1 MNTQQPLTKIAV
13 TILAYRRA
21 EKLEQLRLALRS
33 FPTAELFVFC
43 DGARGAADAESCKET
58 QQVAQ
63 RFLEDHPKAKI
74 VVRERNL
81 GLNQN
86 IVQGITTALS
96 EAPFTVVLE
105 EDVIPQPGLFEYLAQ
120 AEAAYRNEP
129 KVFSIA
135 AFHPIAS
142 GADPLTTF
150 FSQRFFCWGWAT
162 WADRWQSMLPLFRG
176 TSWPYE
182 HYWQIPPCMG
192 TDCQWAH
199 RQHRMGRKA
208 MTWDRLLALWTLKHG
223 LLHLCPSTRL
233 TENIGLDGSG
243 ENCTADDPARR
254 LFEHAHAFDVAVWKL
269 PESIAPTQAMDEKIS
284 AYFTNRKRGH
294 WDRIRKRLNYE
305 LARMRG
311 LKEYRL

>member
-1 MNTQQPLTKIAV
+1 MNTQQPLSRIAV

-43 DGARGAADAESCKET
+43 DGARGESDAEACKET

-63 RFLEDHPKAKI
+63 RFLEDHPGAKI

-86 IVQGITTALS
+86 IVQGITAALT
-96 EAPFTVVLE
+96 EVPFTVVLE

-120 AEAAYRNEP
+120 AEAAYRTEAR
-129 KVFSIA
+129 VFSIA
-135 AFHPIAS
+135 AFHPIVS
-142 GADPLTTF
+142 DEGPLTTF
-150 FSQRFFCWGWAT
+150 FSRRFFCWGWAT
-162 WADRWQSMLPLFRG
+162 WADRWQSMLPLLKG
-176 TSWPYE
+176 TTWPYE
-182 HYWQIPPCMG
+182 HYWQIPSCMG

-199 RQHRMGRKA
+199 RQHRMGRKV
-208 MTWDRLLALWTLKHG
+208 MTWDRLLALWTLKHD

-233 TENIGLDGSG
+233 TANIGLDGSG
-243 ENCTADDPARR
+243 ENCTADDPAQR
-254 LFEHAHAFDVAVWKL
+254 LFKSTNSLDGAVWEFPKNV
-269 PESIAPTQAMDEKIS
+269 SPTEAMDAKIRE
-284 AYFTNRKRGH
+284 YFTNAPRGH
-294 WDRIRKRLNYE
+294 WDEIRKRLNYE

-311 LKEYRL
+311 LKKYGL

>member
-1 MNTQQPLTKIAV
+1 MNTPLTRIAV

-21 EKLEQLRLALRS
+21 EKLEQLRQALRS

-43 DGARGAADAESCKET
+43 DGARGAADEQDCKDT

-63 RFLEDHPKAKI
+63 RFLEDHPDAKI

-96 EAPFTVVLE
+96 SVPFTVILE

-129 KVFSIA
+129 RVFSIA

-142 GADPLTTF
+142 GDDPLATF
-150 FSQRFFCWGWAT
+150 FSRRFFCWGWAT
-162 WADRWQSMLPLFRG
+162 WADRWQSMLPLMQG
-176 TSWPYE
+176 THWPYE

-192 TDCQWAH
+192 TDCHWAH

-208 MTWDRLLALWTLKHG
+208 MTWDRLLALWTLKHD

-233 TENIGLDGSG
+233 TANIGLDGSG
-243 ENCTADDPARR
+243 ENCTSDDPARR
-254 LFEHAHAFDVAVWKL
+254 LFGNANSFDGKVWKL
-269 PESIAPTQAMDEKIS
+269 PASLSSTPAMEAQIR
-284 AYFTNRKRGH
+284 AYFSNASRGR
-294 WDRIRKRLNYE
+294 WDEIRKRLNYE

-311 LKEYRL
+311 LKKYGL

>member
-1 MNTQQPLTKIAV
+1 MNTPLTRIAV

-43 DGARGAADAESCKET
+43 DGARGAADENDCRQT

-63 RFLEDHPKAKI
+63 RFLEDHPGAKI

-96 EAPFTVVLE
+96 AVPFSVILE

-120 AEAAYRNEP
+120 AEAAYRDQHQ
-129 KVFSIA
+129 VFSIA

-142 GADPLTTF
+142 GEDPSKTF
-150 FSQRFFCWGWAT
+150 FSRRFFCWGWAT
-162 WADRWQSMLPLFRG
+162 WADRWQAILPQLRG
-176 TSWPYE
+176 SIWPYE
-182 HYWQIPPCMG
+182 HYWQIPSCMG
-192 TDCQWAH
+192 TDCEWAH
-199 RQHRMGRKA
+199 RQHRMGRKVL
-208 MTWDRLLALWTLKHG
+208 TWDRLLALWTLKKD

-254 LFEHAHAFDVAVWKL
+254 LFEPANSLDGAVWEFPK
-269 PESIAPTQAMDEKIS
+269 SIAPTEAMDEKIR
-284 AYFTNRKRGH
+284 AYFTNRPRGH

-311 LKEYRL
+311 LKKYGL